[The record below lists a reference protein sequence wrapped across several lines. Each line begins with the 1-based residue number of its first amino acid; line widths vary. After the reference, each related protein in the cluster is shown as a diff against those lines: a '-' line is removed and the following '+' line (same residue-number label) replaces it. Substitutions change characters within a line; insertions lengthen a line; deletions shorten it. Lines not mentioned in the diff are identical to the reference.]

1 VREDELFDND
11 RAYCGIQAACM
22 RENELSDNGRAYGRA
37 GAACMLE
44 KTLPDNVWNGLAF
57 EFIFT

>member
-1 VREDELFDND
+1 
-11 RAYCGIQAACM
+11 M